1 MSSVLCM
8 FCSKPSIQVHKRLVV
23 LRNMSV
29 LLQLVRRISLS
40 TSETCILQE
49 LAREPLHPYIYSN
62 CISRRLC
69 FFYWIPCLLLELVWV
84 GYSSIHISVVCA
96 RIQYSAY
103 PVSFVILMSKRK
115 GDFGLYLFLNDSN
128 RSEDMRKLVILFGF
142 FGKDF
147 ALTLDDTQVNNT
159 VTGHRHRV

>member
-1 MSSVLCM
+1 M
-8 FCSKPSIQVHKRLVV
+8 
-23 LRNMSV
+23 
-29 LLQLVRRISLS
+29 
-40 TSETCILQE
+40 
-49 LAREPLHPYIYSN
+49 
-62 CISRRLC
+62 
-69 FFYWIPCLLLELVWV
+69 

-142 FGKDF
+142 FRKDF